1 MARGI
6 NKVILIG
13 NLGQDPEVRFT
24 PSGTAVANLNLATT
38 DTWMDRQSGQR
49 QERTEW
55 HRVVMFN
62 KTAEIA
68 QQYLK
73 KGSKVYIE
81 GRLQTRK
88 WQDQNGQDRY
98 STDIVAND
106 MQMLDGRSGDYQGGG
121 APQNNYS
128 QNAPQNAPSMRRLK
142 IILLLITK
150 AAIPLRVVRLKAEIT
165 TLAGRAHSSHHG
177 PLSQHRTRAT
187 KLHRP
192 TSRTAA
198 TALRIRVTSTTSTM
212 RSRSKDVKRLKRLT
226 RSQYSPLKSGLYCV
240 PGLVTAV
247 RTTAH
252 SLMALELPSP
262 PGHLHRY

>member
-24 PSGTAVANLNLATT
+24 PSGTAVANLNLATS

-55 HRVVMFN
+55 HRVVLFN

-98 STDIVAND
+98 STEIVAND
-106 MQMLDGRSGDYQGGG
+106 MQMLDSRGGVFQGGG
-121 APQNNYS
+121 APQGGYAQQAPAQQAPPQQNYG
-128 QNAPQNAPSMRRLK
+128 QNLPQQGGYPPQGGAPQRGGQPAPQQQPAPNNQNNSYG
-142 IILLLITK
+142 
-150 AAIPLRVVRLKAEIT
+150 APDPGNFDDFDDEIPF
-165 TLAGRAHSSHHG
+165 
-177 PLSQHRTRAT
+177 
-187 KLHRP
+187 
-192 TSRTAA
+192 
-198 TALRIRVTSTTSTM
+198 
-212 RSRSKDVKRLKRLT
+212 
-226 RSQYSPLKSGLYCV
+226 
-240 PGLVTAV
+240 
-247 RTTAH
+247 
-252 SLMALELPSP
+252 
-262 PGHLHRY
+262 

>member
-24 PSGTAVANLNLATT
+24 PSGAAVANLNLATT

-98 STDIVAND
+98 STEIVAND
-106 MQMLDGRSGDYQGGG
+106 MQMLDGRTGDFQGGG
-121 APQNNYS
+121 APQNYD
-128 QNAPQNAPSMRRLK
+128 QNSSAQNHSTHNNPSNNNQGGSYPQQGAQQSPRAPQPAPHQATQQPSRQGNQ
-142 IILLLITK
+142 
-150 AAIPLRVVRLKAEIT
+150 APPPNQQNSSYGAPDPGNFDDFDDEIPF
-165 TLAGRAHSSHHG
+165 
-177 PLSQHRTRAT
+177 
-187 KLHRP
+187 
-192 TSRTAA
+192 
-198 TALRIRVTSTTSTM
+198 
-212 RSRSKDVKRLKRLT
+212 
-226 RSQYSPLKSGLYCV
+226 
-240 PGLVTAV
+240 
-247 RTTAH
+247 
-252 SLMALELPSP
+252 
-262 PGHLHRY
+262 

>member
-1 MARGI
+1 MARGV

-62 KTAEIA
+62 KLAEIS

-73 KGSKVYIE
+73 KGSKLYIE

-98 STDIVAND
+98 STEIVAND
-106 MQMLDGRSGDYQGGG
+106 MQMLDGRGEGGQGGG
-121 APQNNYS
+121 FGGGPQGGGNFGGGQPQQGGNFGGGQPQQGGNFGGGQPQQGGNFGGGQQGGAQQNRPPQQAPNQGGG
-128 QNAPQNAPSMRRLK
+128 QKGGFGAPDPGNFDDFDDE
-142 IILLLITK
+142 
-150 AAIPLRVVRLKAEIT
+150 IPF
-165 TLAGRAHSSHHG
+165 
-177 PLSQHRTRAT
+177 
-187 KLHRP
+187 
-192 TSRTAA
+192 
-198 TALRIRVTSTTSTM
+198 
-212 RSRSKDVKRLKRLT
+212 
-226 RSQYSPLKSGLYCV
+226 
-240 PGLVTAV
+240 
-247 RTTAH
+247 
-252 SLMALELPSP
+252 
-262 PGHLHRY
+262 

>member
-38 DTWMDRQSGQR
+38 DTWMDKQSGQR

-55 HRVVMFN
+55 HRVVLFN

-88 WQDQNGQDRY
+88 WQDQSGQDKY
-98 STDIVAND
+98 STEIVAND
-106 MQMLDGRSGDYQGGG
+106 MQMLDSRGGDGGGQSGGQQGGQYGGQPQQGGQQQGGYGNAPQQGGQPQHPAPQPAPPQQGGG
-121 APQNNYS
+121 QQQGGNYGAPDPGS
-128 QNAPQNAPSMRRLK
+128 FDDFDDE
-142 IILLLITK
+142 
-150 AAIPLRVVRLKAEIT
+150 IPF
-165 TLAGRAHSSHHG
+165 
-177 PLSQHRTRAT
+177 
-187 KLHRP
+187 
-192 TSRTAA
+192 
-198 TALRIRVTSTTSTM
+198 
-212 RSRSKDVKRLKRLT
+212 
-226 RSQYSPLKSGLYCV
+226 
-240 PGLVTAV
+240 
-247 RTTAH
+247 
-252 SLMALELPSP
+252 
-262 PGHLHRY
+262 

>member
-24 PSGTAVANLNLATT
+24 PSGTAVANLNLATS

-55 HRVVMFN
+55 HRVVLFN

-98 STDIVAND
+98 STEIVAND
-106 MQMLDGRSGDYQGGG
+106 MQMLDSRGGDFQGGG
-121 APQNNYS
+121 APQGGYAQQAPAQQAPPQQNYG
-128 QNAPQNAPSMRRLK
+128 QNLPQQGGYPPQGGAPQR
-142 IILLLITK
+142 
-150 AAIPLRVVRLKAEIT
+150 
-165 TLAGRAHSSHHG
+165 GG
-177 PLSQHRTRAT
+177 Q
-187 KLHRP
+187 
-192 TSRTAA
+192 
-198 TALRIRVTSTTSTM
+198 
-212 RSRSKDVKRLKRLT
+212 
-226 RSQYSPLKSGLYCV
+226 
-240 PGLVTAV
+240 
-247 RTTAH
+247 
-252 SLMALELPSP
+252 
-262 PGHLHRY
+262 

>member
-24 PSGTAVANLNLATT
+24 PSGTAVANLNVATT

-55 HRVVMFN
+55 HRIVLFN

-68 QQYLK
+68 QQYLN

-98 STDIVAND
+98 STEVVCND
-106 MQMLDGRSGDYQGGG
+106 MQMLDSRGGGGGGQQSGGYQQQGGQPQQPQQQQPQG
-121 APQNNYS
+121 YPNQQPPANPAPQQPQKAPQQPP
-128 QNAPQNAPSMRRLK
+128 QNAPQNAPQQGQQSGSYG
-142 IILLLITK
+142 
-150 AAIPLRVVRLKAEIT
+150 APDPGNFDDFDDEIPF
-165 TLAGRAHSSHHG
+165 
-177 PLSQHRTRAT
+177 
-187 KLHRP
+187 
-192 TSRTAA
+192 
-198 TALRIRVTSTTSTM
+198 
-212 RSRSKDVKRLKRLT
+212 
-226 RSQYSPLKSGLYCV
+226 
-240 PGLVTAV
+240 
-247 RTTAH
+247 
-252 SLMALELPSP
+252 
-262 PGHLHRY
+262 